1 MAHGFVRQSG
11 GQIRL
16 ASKPG
21 AGTTVT
27 IYLPR
32 HTAHAL
38 PTQAAPDMGALL

>member
-16 ASKPG
+16 ASKPD

-32 HTAHAL
+32 HTAHVLPALAVPDVEAL
-38 PTQAAPDMGALL
+38 P